1 MNQES
6 PNRSGSSLEGTLDE
20 HRDLV
25 QIVAEVESCLDR
37 PPDREGHWIDGLV
50 ETLPT
55 LVDTLRCHFSAEQQG
70 ALYCEVPVRFP
81 RFADRLEKLAGE
93 HEEILKAADDV
104 IARSKT
110 VGRAHI
116 YEQRELNARVQLL
129 ISTIRRHE
137 AEETEIILSAH
148 WDEMGTGD

>member
-1 MNQES
+1 MNPDS
-6 PNRSGSSLEGTLDE
+6 AHGNGSSLEGTLGE

-25 QIVAEVESCLDR
+25 QMVAEVEACLDR
-37 PPDREGHWIDGLV
+37 PPDREGHWIDALV
-50 ETLPT
+50 EKLPA
-55 LVDTLRCHFSAEQQG
+55 LIDSLRCHFSAEQQG
-70 ALYCEVPVRFP
+70 ALYCEVPVKYP
-81 RFADRLEKLAGE
+81 RFADRLDVLAGE
-93 HEEILKAADDV
+93 HPKILEAAEEV
-104 IARSKT
+104 ITLSKT

-137 AEETEIILSAH
+137 AEETEIILSAN